1 MSKNLT
7 LVGTLRKNKAGISAL
22 YLSGKQT
29 EVYSSIFG
37 CTNDLTL
44 VSYVPARKKDVILS
58 SQRHDDTCMGEE
70 KDHKPKVIMHYNATK
85 SWIHILDKLVREY
98 TCTRST
104 SSRNLELFLSLIAA
118 TCLSAFILWM
128 LKS

>member
-1 MSKNLT
+1 LRKNTT
-7 LVGTLRKNKAGISAL
+7 LVGTLMKNKAEITAL
-22 YLSGKQT
+22 LLTGKQT

-58 SQRHDDTCMGEE
+58 SQRHDDTSMVEE
-70 KDHKPKVIMHYNATK
+70 EDHKPKVITHYNATK
-85 SWIHILDKLVREY
+85 SGNDILDKLVREN

-118 TCLSAFILWM
+118 TCVSAFILWM
-128 LKS
+128 LKL